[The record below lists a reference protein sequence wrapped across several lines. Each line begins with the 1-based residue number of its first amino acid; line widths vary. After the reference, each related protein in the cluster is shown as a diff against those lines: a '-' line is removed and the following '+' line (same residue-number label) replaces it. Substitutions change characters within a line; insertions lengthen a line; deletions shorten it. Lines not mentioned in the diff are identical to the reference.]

1 MEKRNISVSK
11 VNGYTLENVLKAKQY
26 LKEIGSNQ
34 RRFDFARL
42 VTMYNDL
49 KGTNESTSG
58 CKCQS
63 PKYYNGIQNH
73 FKFGKMTLIANGVA
87 TEEDFA
93 DEKKV
98 EEPIENE
105 ENRIQV
111 GDVDAEQAKHEAM
124 LERMAKMRAARGKKK
139 EQEDDEAGDK

>member
-1 MEKRNISVSK
+1 MEKRNISVSS

-63 PKYYNGIQNH
+63 AKYYNGIQNH

-105 ENRIQV
+105 ENRIV
-111 GDVDAEQAKHEAM
+111 LGDVDEEEAKKEAM
-124 LERMAKMRAARGKKK
+124 RERMAKVRAQRGKKK
-139 EQEDDEAGDK
+139 EEEDVENRD

>member
-1 MEKRNISVSK
+1 MENRNISVSK

-63 PKYYNGIQNH
+63 AKYYNGIQNH
-73 FKFGKMTLIANGVA
+73 FKYGKMTLIANGVA

-105 ENRIQV
+105 ENRIV
-111 GDVDAEQAKHEAM
+111 LGDVDEEEAKKEAM
-124 LERMAKMRAARGKKK
+124 RERMAKARAAKGKKK
-139 EQEDDEAGDK
+139 EEEDVEDRD